1 MHHGTSRSCVSHPM
15 SLSGADGSS
24 PQYMMA
30 GCPQRGTWRGGGAD
44 GCEHSRAYN
53 AWEVMWSRSSV
64 KIVECEKGEEER
76 EEHDE
81 ECEEHEEE
89 RKEECKEHE
98 RDSHSSHS
106 SPSLQYNRREDREVT
121 AE

>member
-1 MHHGTSRSCVSHPM
+1 
-15 SLSGADGSS
+15 
-24 PQYMMA
+24 
-30 GCPQRGTWRGGGAD
+30 
-44 GCEHSRAYN
+44 
-53 AWEVMWSRSSV
+53 MWSRSSV

-98 RDSHSSHS
+98 RTHIPHAPHPLCST
-106 SPSLQYNRREDREVT
+106 T
-121 AE
+121 AERTGR

>member
-1 MHHGTSRSCVSHPM
+1 MEG
-15 SLSGADGSS
+15 
-24 PQYMMA
+24 
-30 GCPQRGTWRGGGAD
+30 WRGRGAD
-44 GCEHSRAYN
+44 GCEYSRVYN

-89 RKEECKEHE
+89 HEEECKERE
-98 RDSHSSHS
+98 WDSHSSRS
-106 SPSLQYNRREDREVT
+106 SPSLQYNCREDREVT